1 MGCAVLPH
9 LKSLVDIIEHG
20 LKDEEQKVRTITAL
34 ALSGL
39 AEASNPYGIEAF
51 DSVLIPLWDGI
62 SMYRGKALAA
72 FLKAIG
78 FIIPLMDSDHA
89 GEYTKFVIPVLIK
102 EFQNND
108 DEMKKIVLKVVKQC
122 VGSEG
127 VSVQYVRKEIVPE
140 FFRNFWIRRNAIDK
154 KNYKQLI
161 ETTVEI
167 AGKVGGAEIIKKVV
181 DELKDDNE
189 SYRKIVI
196 ETIEKVVAQFGV
208 ADVDA
213 KLEDR
218 VMDGIL
224 FAF

>member
-9 LKSLVDIIEHG
+9 LKNLVDIIEHG

-34 ALSGL
+34 ALSAL

-78 FIIPLMDSDHA
+78 FIIPLMDADHA

-108 DEMKKIVLKVVKQC
+108 DEMKKIVLKVVK
-122 VGSEG
+122 
-127 VSVQYVRKEIVPE
+127 
-140 FFRNFWIRRNAIDK
+140 
-154 KNYKQLI
+154 
-161 ETTVEI
+161 
-167 AGKVGGAEIIKKVV
+167 
-181 DELKDDNE
+181 
-189 SYRKIVI
+189 
-196 ETIEKVVAQFGV
+196 
-208 ADVDA
+208 
-213 KLEDR
+213 
-218 VMDGIL
+218 
-224 FAF
+224 